1 MSAGMG
7 LSPNGGWAFPGGS
20 LSEGAPLF
28 LGEGLCPQGDRNPRD
43 RRWTWALRRSRKH
56 EGPEPGDGRLGEASP
71 WEGAAD
77 RAVGSGKA
85 V

>member
-28 LGEGLCPQGDRNPRD
+28 LGEGLCPQGD
-43 RRWTWALRRSRKH
+43 
-56 EGPEPGDGRLGEASP
+56 
-71 WEGAAD
+71 
-77 RAVGSGKA
+77 
-85 V
+85 